1 MSKRKNHPTS
11 IDAFRQLDPEK
22 ISQTHQKIIN
32 ALALISKGHYEDIA
46 AKAKI
51 NPSSCWKR
59 LSEVREKGLIE
70 RTTERKNLSSGS
82 QGSVWKLT
90 EKGRQAV
97 TEGILP
103 GKSVA
108 DFARAL
114 IQPSPSQYI
123 QERLF

>member
-1 MSKRKNHPTS
+1 MSKKRPPQTS
-11 IDAFRQLDPEK
+11 VDAFRQLDPEK

-32 ALALISKGHYEDIA
+32 ALALIHKGHFEDIA
-46 AKAKI
+46 SKAKI

-90 EKGRQAV
+90 ENGRKAV

-108 DFARAL
+108 DFSRAL
-114 IQPSPSQYI
+114 LQPNPKLAI
-123 QERLF
+123 QEKLF

>member
-1 MSKRKNHPTS
+1 MSKKRPPQTS
-11 IDAFRQLDPEK
+11 VDAFRSLDPEK

-32 ALALISKGHYEDIA
+32 ALALIHKGHFEDIA

-59 LSEVREKGLIE
+59 LSELREKGLIE

-97 TEGILP
+97 TEGVLP

-114 IQPSPSQYI
+114 IQPQISPLLQ
-123 QERLF
+123 QKLF